1 VKSKSS
7 SNFNPLHSSKRSKGE
22 NAATI
27 SSVALNTHQA
37 GDDDDDLVNML
48 TSCHMATR
56 RELRSAK
63 AQILELKQERD
74 DLAI

>member
-1 VKSKSS
+1 MKSKSS

-22 NAATI
+22 NAANI

-37 GDDDDDLVNML
+37 EDDDDDLVNMW